1 MRQITLA
8 AFTFAALALLAGLPA
23 HAAGSSATINH
34 LQIHLVDLDPTD
46 GITPGISFSDGT
58 TALTYYRNEATNYH
72 EGSSSLPLLGAA
84 LGPVED
90 GDAYGLVSAQSFGG
104 DFLSALGW
112 SGTVSVSNRSGPT
125 EAGGAAIML
134 ANFTLTA
141 HTLLLVSAEVPAP
154 VLFAL
159 DSDTTMAEA
168 ALFLGDGNP
177 DNASNSR
184 VYVSIDYG
192 YHTQI
197 GADHLQSSYANA
209 AATEARGA
217 LAVRLVVHALDNQ
230 AVSPVPEPASAALLM
245 AGLAALG
252 ASARRRIGRR

>member
-1 MRQITLA
+1 MRQFTRTAI
-8 AFTFAALALLAGLPA
+8 TFAALALLAGTPA
-23 HAAGSSATINH
+23 LAAGSSASINH
-34 LQIHLVDLDPTD
+34 LQIRLVDLDATD

-90 GDAYGLVSAQSFGG
+90 GDAYGSVSVQSFGG

-125 EAGGAAIML
+125 EARGAAIML

-141 HTLLLVSAEVPAP
+141 HTLLLVSGEVPAP

-159 DSDTTMAEA
+159 DGDTTMAEA

-184 VYVSIDYG
+184 VYASIDYG
-192 YHTQI
+192 HHTQI
-197 GADHLQSSYANA
+197 GADHLESTYSNTKS
-209 AATEARGA
+209 TEAHGA
-217 LAVRLVVHALDNQ
+217 LAVRLVAHALDNS
-230 AVSPVPEPASAALLM
+230 AVSAVPEPATAALLG
-245 AGLAALG
+245 AGLAVVG
-252 ASARRRIGRR
+252 VSARRRASRR